1 VAPVHTYLNSGTY
14 KVKLTVI
21 DDNYV
26 EATTEMQV
34 TVNETRADLRVT
46 DISLSNDNPKEGERV
61 KVTATIFNGGYA
73 ATDNSFLV
81 GFYVNN
87 MFKDYVRVTESIN
100 PGESKDVTFEWLNI
114 AGNHM
119 ITVVANDMG
128 RLVDE
133 ADFDNNQ
140 LSRAVNTENAFFP
153 NLKVTELHGT
163 DRKTE
168 YLTGIRK

>member
-81 GFYVNN
+81 GS
-87 MFKDYVRVTESIN
+87 MSI
-100 PGESKDVTFEWLNI
+100 TC
-114 AGNHM
+114 
-119 ITVVANDMG
+119 
-128 RLVDE
+128 
-133 ADFDNNQ
+133 
-140 LSRAVNTENAFFP
+140 
-153 NLKVTELHGT
+153 LKTM
-163 DRKTE
+163 
-168 YLTGIRK
+168 

>member
-1 VAPVHTYLNSGTY
+1 
-14 KVKLTVI
+14 
-21 DDNYV
+21 
-26 EATTEMQV
+26 
-34 TVNETRADLRVT
+34 
-46 DISLSNDNPKEGERV
+46 
-61 KVTATIFNGGYA
+61 
-73 ATDNSFLV
+73 V

-140 LSRAVNTENAFFP
+140 LSRAS
-153 NLKVTELHGT
+153 
-163 DRKTE
+163 
-168 YLTGIRK
+168 IRKMHFSRI